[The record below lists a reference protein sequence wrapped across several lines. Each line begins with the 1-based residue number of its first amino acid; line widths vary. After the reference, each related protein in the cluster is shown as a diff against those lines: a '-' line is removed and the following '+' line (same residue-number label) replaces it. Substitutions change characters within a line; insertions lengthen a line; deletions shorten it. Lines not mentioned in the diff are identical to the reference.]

1 MYGCKFLV
9 VRKQSHIYEE
19 LGGKKMIGKSNLKK
33 EQKQDENKV
42 SVIMFNTNMGRS
54 FFVRFYTDDIKEE
67 FFKIIDSL
75 KQRNRDLC
83 LKEKDGTYQVIELG
97 KTTYESNL
105 SIWDILMHK
114 YMSLSKQTRKDSQT
128 GQKFYPIRFSH
139 EYIEPCGRK
148 LVNW

>member
-1 MYGCKFLV
+1 
-9 VRKQSHIYEE
+9 
-19 LGGKKMIGKSNLKK
+19 
-33 EQKQDENKV
+33 
-42 SVIMFNTNMGRS
+42 MFNTNMGRS